1 LQHIRNIS
9 AVRHRL
15 LPLVFLLV
23 ILGACSGD
31 EEAEPPA
38 PPPATTG
45 TDTQPPSSTT
55 PPESVVAPLPG
66 PTLEEFVAAARAGDS
81 EAMWALLSTPTRE
94 RLGPTPAKFRRGEGR
109 RLRTNLGSFIE
120 GRSAVFLN
128 EQVSA
133 DFAVAAF
140 GGRQA
145 VGGKGRRGAF
155 AAALRYEDGE
165 WRVELGGPVK
175 LEALVPDPGMVENE
189 NSQVAAGV
197 VADAAILEGGLW
209 LDGEAVGG
217 ESGGTDDRHITFFSD
232 PVTDLERGPHAAIAF
247 ASTAHDASALAWLF
261 SVRRS

>member
-1 LQHIRNIS
+1 VPLC
-9 AVRHRL
+9 L
-15 LPLVFLLV
+15 LAAFLLAT
-23 ILGACSGD
+23 LGAACSSGD
-31 EEAEPPA
+31 EAEPA
-38 PPPATTG
+38 PTPSPTAATE
-45 TDTQPPSSTT
+45 TDPSGATS
-55 PPESVVAPLPG
+55 PPESVVAPPPG
-66 PTLEEFVAAARAGDS
+66 PTLAEFVAAARSGDD
-81 EAMWALLSTPTRE
+81 ETMWALLSTPTRE

-120 GRSAVFLN
+120 GRSAIFLN

-145 VGGKGRRGAF
+145 VGGKDRRGVF
-155 AAALRYEDGE
+155 AAALRYEEGE